1 MDEIV
6 EKIKVLKTRDDFVE
20 MVGLLIKD
28 LENNPESWENLTL
41 KDYLE
46 AMANWTEDMG
56 GYYINMNFPVP
67 VNVDWKVFAN
77 ILVAA
82 KMYE

>member
-56 GYYINMNFPVP
+56 GYYINMNLPIP

>member
-1 MDEIV
+1 MDEINNKM
-6 EKIKVLKTRDDFVE
+6 EALKTRDDFVE
-20 MVGLLIKD
+20 MVGLLIRD
-28 LENNPESWENLTL
+28 LENNPESWENVTL

-46 AMANWTEDMG
+46 AVASSTEDMD
-56 GYYINMNFPVP
+56 GYYINMNLPIP

-77 ILVAA
+77 ILVTA